1 MNRIAVDQLKRGIA
15 VILEKAGLPAEASAQ
30 TADLLVETEA
40 RGVYSH
46 GVGLLDYYVNMMQDG
61 LANPDPDIRIVED
74 RTAMALIDA
83 DNAMGA
89 PATIKALEIAM
100 EKAEKCG
107 TASVGLRHFNHYG
120 AGLYYANKAAERGKM
135 LFLYANANPTVAV
148 PGGKQG
154 FLGTN
159 PYTFGA
165 PAGKYAPFVLDMA
178 TSIAAYSKMRHYK
191 ELPEGWGINSE
202 GRPAKTMDEVIHGG
216 ALLPF
221 GGFKGYGLSLMINV
235 MSGILTGA
243 SYGYDIRC
251 VPLGPDKLANIGAWM
266 LCVDIEALMDYQEY
280 TARMEDYI
288 DLLHNNELAEGYERI
303 CYPGQM
309 EGERYE
315 KALKEG
321 LELSDFSAGILEK
334 CAGAVG
340 MTVEEALG

>member
-1 MNRIAVDQLKRGIA
+1 MDRIPVDRLKRGIA
-15 VILEKAGLPAEASAQ
+15 IILEKSGLPSEASAQ

-46 GVGLLDYYVNMMQDG
+46 GVALLDYYVNMMKDG
-61 LANPDPDIRIVED
+61 LANPHPDIRVVEE

-89 PATIKALEIAM
+89 PATLKALEIAM
-100 EKAEKCG
+100 DKAEKCG
-107 TASVGLRHFNHYG
+107 TASVGLRHFNHFG
-120 AGLYYANKAAERGKM
+120 AGLYYANKAAARGKM

-148 PGGKQG
+148 PGGRQG

-191 ELPEGWGINSE
+191 ELPAGWGINSKGE
-202 GRPAKTMDEVIHGG
+202 PAKTMDEVINGG

-221 GGFKGYGLSLMINV
+221 GGFKGYGLSLMVNV
-235 MSGILTGA
+235 MSGVLTGA

-251 VPLGPDKLANIGAWM
+251 VPLGPDQPANIGAWM
-266 LCVDIEALMDYQEY
+266 LCVDIEALMDYKEY
-280 TARMEDYI
+280 TARIEDYI
-288 DLLHNNELAEGYERI
+288 DLLHKNEPAEGCDRI

-321 LELSDFSAGILEK
+321 IELSEVSAGILK
-334 CAGAVG
+334 KSAGLAG
-340 MTVEEALG
+340 LTVEEVFG